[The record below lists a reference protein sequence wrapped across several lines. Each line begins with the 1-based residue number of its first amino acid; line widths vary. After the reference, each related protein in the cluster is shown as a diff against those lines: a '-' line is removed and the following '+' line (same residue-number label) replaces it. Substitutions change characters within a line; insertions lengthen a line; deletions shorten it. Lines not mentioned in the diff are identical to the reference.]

1 MRRPRSVPSA
11 LLLAA
16 STLVLTARPARA
28 QAPKAA
34 EPSVA
39 AANAAVLT
47 QLPFADRQDFDDATR
62 GFVGR
67 GTPNVSVALT
77 RDTFEAILLGRQTL
91 AQALQQKAI
100 TAPAESLFRQ
110 GSSKRCTV
118 G

>member
-1 MRRPRSVPSA
+1 
-11 LLLAA
+11 
-16 STLVLTARPARA
+16 
-28 QAPKAA
+28 
-34 EPSVA
+34 VA

-100 TAPAESLFRQ
+100 TAAGNPDKLTELMSLMDDFDASFPVVEPSGR
-110 GSSKRCTV
+110 RP
-118 G
+118 